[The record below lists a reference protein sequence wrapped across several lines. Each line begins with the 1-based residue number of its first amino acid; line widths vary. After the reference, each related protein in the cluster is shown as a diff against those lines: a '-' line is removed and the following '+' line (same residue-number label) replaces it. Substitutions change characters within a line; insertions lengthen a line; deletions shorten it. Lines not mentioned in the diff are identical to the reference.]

1 MKLIVSI
8 LALGLTFSNYA
19 QQPTY
24 KEAFLEKWEN
34 SRDYLVVMAEAM
46 PAEHFGFKPTE
57 RQMSFE
63 EQLMHIKENMA
74 WLSTTY
80 FTELEFERGDK
91 TIPETKALVI
101 VEITKAFN
109 AAAVIIRNATPETFS
124 DEVTFFSGPKSKM
137 QIMNL
142 MQDHVSHHRGQL
154 VVYLNLNEIEPPR
167 YVGW

>member
-1 MKLIVSI
+1 MKLILSI
-8 LALGLTFSNYA
+8 FVLSMTFSSHA
-19 QQPTY
+19 QQLTY

-34 SRDYLVVMAEAM
+34 SRDYLVAMAEAM
-46 PAEHFGFKPTE
+46 PEEHYGFKPTE

-63 EQLMHIKENMA
+63 AQVMHIKANMD

-80 FTELEFERGDK
+80 FTELEFKRGDK
-91 TIPETKALVI
+91 VIPETKALVI
-101 VEITKAFN
+101 AEITKAFN
-109 AAAVIIRNATPETFS
+109 DAAAIIKNAEPGSFA
-124 DEVTFFSGPKSKM
+124 DEVKFFSGPKSKL

>member
-1 MKLIVSI
+1 M
-8 LALGLTFSNYA
+8 TFSSQA
-19 QQPTY
+19 QQPTF

-34 SRDYLVVMAEAM
+34 SRDYLVAMAEVM
-46 PAEHFGFKPTE
+46 PEEHYDFKPTE

-63 EQLMHIKENMA
+63 AQLMHIKANME

-80 FTELEFERGDK
+80 FTDLEFKRGDK
-91 TIPETKALVI
+91 VIPETKELVI
-101 VEITKAFN
+101 AEITKAFN
-109 AAAVIIRNATPETFS
+109 DAAEIIRNAAAESLS
-124 DEVTFFSGPKSKM
+124 DEVKLFSGQKSKL

-154 VVYLNLNEIEPPR
+154 VVYLNLNDIEPPR

>member
-1 MKLIVSI
+1 M
-8 LALGLTFSNYA
+8 TFSSYA

-34 SRDYLVVMAEAM
+34 SRDYLVAMADAM
-46 PAEHFGFKPTE
+46 PEEHYSFKPTE

-63 EQLMHIKENMA
+63 EQLIHIKGNME

-80 FTELEFERGDK
+80 FTELEFKRGEK
-91 TIPETKALVI
+91 VIPETKELVI
-101 VEITKAFN
+101 AEITKAFN
-109 AAAVIIRNATPETFS
+109 DAAAIIRNATPESLS
-124 DEVTFFSGPKSKM
+124 DEVKFFSGQKSKL

-154 VVYLNLNEIEPPR
+154 VVYLNLNAIEPPR